1 MKYLL
6 NKDLRRNIID
16 AICKAKDGHIPSSF
30 SIVDIINY
38 LYDEIL
44 NINPK
49 NIDKLSRDFF
59 ILSKGHGAVALYV
72 VLKKFNFI
80 SQKQLDSLGNKNS
93 ILGGHPDMTKVPGAE
108 ASTGSLGH
116 GFPTAVGIAMGLKIK
131 GKNNKVIALL
141 GDGECQEGTIW
152 ESANIATN
160 NKLGNLTAIVDW
172 NGSAAQLMPI
182 DDLPS
187 KWKSFGFN
195 VLVIN
200 GHKKNE
206 LNKIKSFIS
215 KNSNMPKAIIA
226 KNIKGKGVSFLEGH
240 GKWHHKLPNK
250 EEYIQ
255 IMSELNDN

>member
-131 GKNNKVIALL
+131 GKK
-141 GDGECQEGTIW
+141 
-152 ESANIATN
+152 
-160 NKLGNLTAIVDW
+160 
-172 NGSAAQLMPI
+172 
-182 DDLPS
+182 
-187 KWKSFGFN
+187 
-195 VLVIN
+195 
-200 GHKKNE
+200 
-206 LNKIKSFIS
+206 
-215 KNSNMPKAIIA
+215 
-226 KNIKGKGVSFLEGH
+226 
-240 GKWHHKLPNK
+240 
-250 EEYIQ
+250 
-255 IMSELNDN
+255 